1 MQLPR
6 GHGAVEPF
14 PEHQP
19 QVAAE
24 AVGHG
29 GRWHWRSGVG
39 PLSGFSSEPLLDA
52 CRELARIGVPPT
64 AEVGL
69 FRPDYQNWDLK
80 TTVGYGASQRVR
92 DADERERTKQASV
105 W

>member
-1 MQLPR
+1 LPL
-6 GHGAVEPF
+6 GEAETEEETGADNVEPF

-29 GRWHWRSGVG
+29 GRWHWRCGVG

-52 CRELARIGVPPT
+52 CRALKRMGIDSA
-64 AEVGL
+64 AEIGL

-80 TTVGYGASQRVR
+80 TTVG
-92 DADERERTKQASV
+92 
-105 W
+105 